1 MPAMR
6 GGAVFLFTFGLSALA
21 ACGDDVAMPR
31 SEPVVLPCAP
41 RPPIEHAVVRRG
53 TGLELDGQPF
63 RVLGGNA
70 YYLQQLFTYASVSP
84 ETAAQATGALDA
96 MVCLSMNVVR
106 TLGFNDTQDMAAIR
120 KAPGQYEEAGLVA
133 LDRAVFEAKARG
145 LRVILPLTN
154 NWPDFGGL
162 DAYARWAGKSHDD
175 FFGDATMM
183 GYWKDY
189 ASMLLA
195 RVNTRTGVAYRD
207 EPAIFGWE
215 IANELRCRAC
225 RGTTRYVDTIQALA
239 RHLRAAGATQLVLD
253 GGEGYDDA
261 PAEYAGISQKG
272 LVDGTDGA
280 SFHGVAALPEIDM
293 VSIHLYPEVYGL
305 SRKNDVPTWI
315 DAHVRLARAA
325 GKIAYL
331 GEFGSDPTSTKD
343 VVVRDR
349 LRAAKYDEWLARLY
363 TTDEGV
369 AGLLWQVIPPE
380 RRVMDDGYAVVYGE
394 DHLTSRALY
403 EWARRIAPF

>member
-1 MPAMR
+1 MAAR
-6 GGAVFLFTFGLSALA
+6 RLLISLVATLA
-21 ACGDDVAMPR
+21 ACGDNVAVPAV
-31 SEPVVLPCAP
+31 EPLVTACGP
-41 RPPIEHAVVRRG
+41 RPAIEHAVTRDG
-53 TGLELDGQPF
+53 TGLVLDGKPF
-63 RVLGGNA
+63 RVLGANA
-70 YYLQQLFTYASVSP
+70 YYLQQLFSYAKASP
-84 ETAAQATGALDA
+84 QTAAQATRALDD
-96 MVCLSMNVVR
+96 MTCLSMNVVR
-106 TLGFNDTQDMAAIR
+106 TLGFNDTEDMAAIR

-189 ASMLLA
+189 ATTLLG
-195 RVNTRTGVAYRD
+195 RVNTLTGVAYRD
-207 EPAIFGWE
+207 EPAILGWE
-215 IANELRCRAC
+215 VANELRCRGC
-225 RGTTRYVDTIQALA
+225 RGTTRYVDTIAALA

-261 PAEYAGISQKG
+261 AAEYAGLSATR
-272 LVDGTDGA
+272 LVDGEDGA
-280 SFHGVAALPEIDM
+280 SFHGVAAIPEIDL

-331 GEFGSDPTSTKD
+331 GEFGSDPTWTDD
-343 VVVRDR
+343 VAARDR
-349 LRAAKYDEWLARLY
+349 LRAPVYDKWLERFYVAD
-363 TTDEGV
+363 TGV
-369 AGLLWQVIPPE
+369 AALLWQVIPTE
-380 RRVMDDGYAVVYGE
+380 RRSMDDGYAVVYGE
-394 DHLTSRALY
+394 DHLTARVLHD
-403 EWARRIAPF
+403 WAVRVTGGP